1 MFYRLIPDSPI
12 LYAGVKMAKKMRRN
26 AKAKKKESFTPEFKA
41 RFSNLI
47 DELDEK
53 SKVKYEEAKA
63 KRRAI

>member
-1 MFYRLIPDSPI
+1 MFYGLVPDSPI
-12 LYAGVKMAKKMRRN
+12 LYAGVKMAKKMRR
-26 AKAKKKESFTPEFKA
+26 KAKKTESFTPEFKA
-41 RFSNLI
+41 RFSDWI